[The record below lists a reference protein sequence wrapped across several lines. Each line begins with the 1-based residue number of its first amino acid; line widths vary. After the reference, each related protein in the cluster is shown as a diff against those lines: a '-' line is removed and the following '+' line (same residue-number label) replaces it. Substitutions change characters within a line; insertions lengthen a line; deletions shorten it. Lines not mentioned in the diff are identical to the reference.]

1 MKKSKFN
8 DILDCAVHIVVYA
21 LILILV
27 STLFKTVVI
36 DKSYCGLYGLVASI
50 IIFLLNKTV
59 KPILF
64 KLTVPITGITMG
76 LFYPCINILIL
87 KIVDFVL
94 GSHFDT
100 HGIVSL
106 FFTAVLISVMNILV
120 DELII
125 KPISGRVINSE

>member
-1 MKKSKFN
+1 MKKKFN
-8 DILDCAVHIVVYA
+8 IILDCAIHIVVYA

-64 KLTVPITGITMG
+64 KLTVPITGI
-76 LFYPCINILIL
+76 
-87 KIVDFVL
+87 
-94 GSHFDT
+94 
-100 HGIVSL
+100 VSL

-125 KPISGRVINSE
+125 KPISRKGDK

>member
-1 MKKSKFN
+1 MKKKFN
-8 DILDCAVHIVVYA
+8 IILDCAIHIVVYA

-27 STLFKTVVI
+27 SALFKTVVI